1 VERNV
6 AVVAL
11 MEGEHPE
18 EVSWRFCSSR
28 GAFAGPKQGG
38 EVIRFVANG
47 AFADVE
53 TMGGGLVLEDS
64 PGQFEV
70 RVGERTG
77 VVGSGQLLLQV
88 DRERKAPNDRRWSG
102 AGGSERRPN
111 RGGAEYSVRLGQ
123 EDATSAWLG
132 GIMGAMQ
139 RWLNRDKFGNARGAG
154 RKVKVYLSEIGQD
167 ELELGGK
174 ADAAGAGVGA
184 EGFLKE
190 TE

>member
-1 VERNV
+1 
-6 AVVAL
+6 
-11 MEGEHPE
+11 
-18 EVSWRFCSSR
+18 
-28 GAFAGPKQGG
+28 
-38 EVIRFVANG
+38 
-47 AFADVE
+47 
-53 TMGGGLVLEDS
+53 
-64 PGQFEV
+64 
-70 RVGERTG
+70 
-77 VVGSGQLLLQV
+77 
-88 DRERKAPNDRRWSG
+88 
-102 AGGSERRPN
+102 
-111 RGGAEYSVRLGQ
+111 VRLGQ